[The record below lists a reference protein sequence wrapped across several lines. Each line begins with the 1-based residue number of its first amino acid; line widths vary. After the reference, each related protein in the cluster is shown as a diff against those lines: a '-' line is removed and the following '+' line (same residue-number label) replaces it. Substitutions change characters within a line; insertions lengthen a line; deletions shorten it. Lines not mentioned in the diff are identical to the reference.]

1 MTTSRTIW
9 AVTALLVSLTVVA
22 LAISSTLDD
31 NGGSGS
37 SSALETLPP
46 EFQQVAEVWE
56 LLKRNH
62 FERNQLDPAVL
73 SQGAVR
79 GMLEALGDPY
89 AALLNPEQYAV
100 ESEDFKGF
108 FEGIGATVQMLDGQL
123 TIGAP
128 IPDTPAERAGI
139 RSGDMI
145 LEINGESTAG
155 ITVLGA
161 VSKIRGPEG
170 TTVDLL
176 VQHRNS
182 SEPVSITITRGVIPI
197 ESVNFLM
204 LVGRIGHMRIYNFT
218 ETTKKEVQEALERF
232 EQSQGLG
239 LVLDLRGNPGGLLN
253 ATVDVASQFLGDGL
267 VLYEVNADG
276 KRTDWKVRSGDK
288 GRDIPMVVLVN
299 EFSASASEVVAG
311 AIMDHERAQVVGT
324 TTFGKGS
331 VNTLRRLTDGSG
343 VYFTT
348 SRWYTPGGTLIEG
361 DGITPDE
368 VVENPEDDSED
379 FQLDRA
385 IEILQQ
391 LAAQRR

>member
-1 MTTSRTIW
+1 
-9 AVTALLVSLTVVA
+9 
-22 LAISSTLDD
+22 
-31 NGGSGS
+31 
-37 SSALETLPP
+37 
-46 EFQQVAEVWE
+46 
-56 LLKRNH
+56 
-62 FERNQLDPAVL
+62 
-73 SQGAVR
+73 
-79 GMLEALGDPY
+79 
-89 AALLNPEQYAV
+89 
-100 ESEDFKGF
+100 
-108 FEGIGATVQMLDGQL
+108 
-123 TIGAP
+123 
-128 IPDTPAERAGI
+128 
-139 RSGDMI
+139 
-145 LEINGESTAG
+145 
-155 ITVLGA
+155 
-161 VSKIRGPEG
+161 
-170 TTVDLL
+170 
-176 VQHRNS
+176 
-182 SEPVSITITRGVIPI
+182 
-197 ESVNFLM
+197 
-204 LVGRIGHMRIYNFT
+204 MRIYNFT
-218 ETTKKEVQEALERF
+218 ETTKREVQEALERF
-232 EQSQGLG
+232 AQSQGLG